1 MAGQAEFGH
10 RVGTV
15 GICGIPEHLGDKFFA
30 ICEIRVKLLGRT
42 DLDTLL
48 SLPALLKLDF
58 CLFAFF
64 SGILFLTNRTL

>member
-1 MAGQAEFGH
+1 MTGQAEFGH

-15 GICGIPEHLGDKFFA
+15 GICGIPEHLGDEFFA
-30 ICEIRVKLLGRT
+30 IREIRVELLGRT
-42 DLDTLL
+42 DPDSLV

-58 CLFAFF
+58 GLFPFL